1 MRLGVIGPT
10 GAGKSL
16 LSQKLA
22 KYYHATLI
30 EEPVAKSP
38 FLPIFYN
45 NKETMALIAQNA
57 FYSDLFLLFWK
68 EKDNQNL
75 VCDSTMF
82 SNLVFVE
89 IMQLQ
94 GIMNAKQAAL
104 TYMICDENL
113 KRLPDL
119 DLTVVLVRS
128 NEQLFRNVKRRGRD
142 IEQGQEEY
150 LGFHNTNYYS
160 SLRRIF
166 KYYHVPDS
174 KILWLT
180 CEDMEDPKEFSQI
193 VALIEAQYEESLR

>member
-45 NKETMALIAQNA
+45 NKETMSLIAQNA
-57 FYSDLFLLFWK
+57 FYSDLFLLFWQ

-75 VCDSTMF
+75 VCDSTML

-94 GIMNAKQAAL
+94 GIMNATQAAL
-104 TYMICDENL
+104 TYMICDENM

-128 NEQLFRNVKRRGRD
+128 NEQLFRNVKSRGRG

-150 LGFHNTNYYS
+150 LGFHNSNYYS

-166 KYYHVPDS
+166 KHYHVPES

-180 CEDMEDPKEFSQI
+180 CEDMEDPKEFTQI
-193 VALIEAQYEESLR
+193 VALINAQYEESLR